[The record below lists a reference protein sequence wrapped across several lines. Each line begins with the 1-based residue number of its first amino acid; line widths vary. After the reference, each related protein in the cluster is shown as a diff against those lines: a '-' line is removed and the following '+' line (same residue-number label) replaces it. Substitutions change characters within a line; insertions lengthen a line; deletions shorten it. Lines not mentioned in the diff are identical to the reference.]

1 MFKMKYTNNN
11 NPITSITISS
21 MRGDSQQLNET
32 VIKTRSLNKIRTI
45 GNMFEQ
51 VSGGVSCNHCGGFK
65 TGF

>member
-1 MFKMKYTNNN
+1 MKYTNNN
-11 NPITSITISS
+11 NIITIPPVSIL
-21 MRGDSQQLNET
+21 RGSQQLSDT
-32 VIKTRSLNKIRTI
+32 VIKTRSFNMRDSKIRAI